1 VISNSQDTIKWRLEQ
16 IIIILMCFPCCTQ
29 EIATLK
35 AELQL
40 AKAQASKQGRLLRV
54 KEEEAR
60 VSNEVRPSNQVVYD
74 NISNSA

>member
-1 VISNSQDTIKWRLEQ
+1 MVT
-16 IIIILMCFPCCTQ
+16 ILMCFPCCTQ

-60 VSNEVRPSNQVVYD
+60 VSNEVRPSSLHYY
-74 NISNSA
+74 